1 MGYLEGLSKSID
13 VAVPL
18 ALKLHEMNRNAAAA
32 QAKLQ
37 QDAAQFAENLKIA
50 TQKNA
55 IDTLKAT
62 VEAGGEIPN
71 DLWKSVTGSDLRTQ
85 QVFAPAQEAE
95 SAEALRAKLTS
106 DPAYARLEN
115 LQITPTNPVPGRGF
129 QAEDFEGATRFDVSG
144 QQVVQPVS
152 VDLQKKAQ
160 DLEQRRLEEDARDRR
175 AIEANETRIKAA
187 EIAQRWR
194 LDKEPEKW
202 SDPYQM
208 VIGGKTVLVRKN
220 LATNETVKISEDSPK
235 VDNKPEDKER
245 KVIEAQNATDELLV
259 GRNKRVPIE
268 KERLKWLNS
277 VRRAAGLPPMIEK
290 FVDNWGPLNEYTY
303 EPAVSGVGPRAQQA
317 GGSSPKPSNVI
328 RYDAKG
334 NRL

>member
-13 VAVPL
+13 AAVPL
-18 ALKLHEMNRNAAAA
+18 ALKLHEMRRNEALAA
-32 QAKLQ
+32 QKMQLDREQ
-37 QDAAQFAENLKIA
+37 WAQAFKE
-50 TQKNA
+50 TQKKNA
-55 IDTLKAT
+55 VYAQSEKIKAGLPLTDTDTQSAFGTNLPR
-62 VEAGGEIPN
+62 EA
-71 DLWKSVTGSDLRTQ
+71 
-85 QVFAPAQEAE
+85 VFVREMEAP
-95 SAEALRAKLTS
+95 SAEALRAQLAGPDYK
-106 DPAYARLEN
+106 PLEN
-115 LQITPTNPVPGRGF
+115 LQITPSNPVPGRGF